1 MEYLIQILSIVLP
14 AGLVIY
20 GMFIIAV
27 SFLKKEKEMKW
38 LDIKTKNTELLLPL
52 RLQAGERLCLLMER
66 ISPNNLVRRINEPG
80 FTAGELHSRL
90 VEEVRNEFNH
100 NLSQQVYFSDD
111 TWESV
116 RTAIEQT
123 LSLIN
128 RSYQQVDGN
137 EKSLEL
143 AKKIFQF
150 ALEQEKDIIGLALK
164 RIKDEIRVYY

>member
-38 LDIKTKNTELLLPL
+38 LDLKTKNTELLLPL

-116 RTAIEQT
+116 RTAVEQT

-150 ALEQEKDIIGLALK
+150 ALEQEKDIIALALK

>member
-1 MEYLIQILSIVLP
+1 MEYLIQLLSIVLP

-20 GMFIIAV
+20 GMFIITV

-38 LDIKTKNTELLLPL
+38 VDIKTKNTELLLPL
-52 RLQAGERLCLLMER
+52 RLQAAERLCLLMER
-66 ISPNNLVRRINEPG
+66 ISPNNLIRRINEPG

-90 VEEVRNEFNH
+90 VEEIRNEFNH
-100 NLSQQVYFSDD
+100 NLSQQVYFSDE

-116 RTAIEQT
+116 RTAVEQT

-137 EKSLEL
+137 EKSLDL
-143 AKKIFQF
+143 AKTIFQLS
-150 ALEQEKDIIGLALK
+150 LEQEKDIVVLALK
-164 RIKDEIRVYY
+164 RIKDEVRIYY

>member
-1 MEYLIQILSIVLP
+1 MEYLIQLLSIVLP

-20 GMFIIAV
+20 GMFIITV

-38 LDIKTKNTELLLPL
+38 VDIKTKNTELLLPL
-52 RLQAGERLCLLMER
+52 RLQAAERLCLLLER
-66 ISPNNLVRRINEPG
+66 ISPNNLIRRINEPG

-90 VEEVRNEFNH
+90 VEEIRNEFNH
-100 NLSQQVYFSDD
+100 NLSQQVYFSDE

-116 RTAIEQT
+116 RTAVEQI

-137 EKSLEL
+137 EKSLDL
-143 AKKIFQF
+143 AKTIFQLS
-150 ALEQEKDIIGLALK
+150 LEQEQDIVVLALK
-164 RIKDEIRVYY
+164 RIKDEVRIYY